1 MKKVSLIVATVGLTA
16 LTASAS
22 LYHDSFESGL
32 SSSWTTVWPSITT
45 EAVSTP
51 AAAVTDGSNALK
63 ITHTENAKYISL
75 LLLDSVNDSSFLAAV
90 TDPNATTISV
100 DFFMDSLTSTA
111 VNGWRKAGIQFQ
123 SETVASAIT
132 TEVFFTVNADSS
144 IHVDLDISGYDL
156 TSDSWAKANLWM
168 QTKNGNTGAG
178 ISSPIYVDNFE
189 VIPEPA
195 TFGLLAAFSGALF
208 FIRRRFLI

>member
-1 MKKVSLIVATVGLTA
+1 MKKVSLVVATVGLVA

-22 LYHDSFESGL
+22 LYKDSFESGL
-32 SSSWTTVWPSITT
+32 SSSWTTIWPSITT

-63 ITHTENAKYISL
+63 ISHTENAKYIGL
-75 LLLDSVNDSSFLAAV
+75 LTLDSVNDSSFLAAV

-111 VNGWRKAGIQFQ
+111 LSGWRKAGINF
-123 SETVASAIT
+123 ESAAGSSNV
-132 TEVFFTVNADSS
+132 EVFFTPNADSS
-144 IHVDLDISGYDL
+144 IHVEVDL
-156 TSDSWAKANLWM
+156 TGINLDGASWAKATLWM

-178 ISSPIYVDNFE
+178 VSSPIYADNFE

-195 TFGLLAAFSGALF
+195 TLGLLATFSGALL